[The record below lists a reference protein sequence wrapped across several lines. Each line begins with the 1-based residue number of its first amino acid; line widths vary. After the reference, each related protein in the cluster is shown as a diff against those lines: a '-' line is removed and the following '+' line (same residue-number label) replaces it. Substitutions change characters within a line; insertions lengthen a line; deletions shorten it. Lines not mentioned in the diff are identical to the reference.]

1 MKKFFLIF
9 LLFIPACAPWIETR
23 GSYESLPHNFYV
35 NIPQGWMM
43 LDTDRY
49 LLISG
54 DGPFLQYV
62 LIQDRPIDR
71 PFRNTKKKFNRLMLP
86 QEAADVII
94 DEITSDQ
101 SVLNFVIIENAP
113 TRINGHD
120 GFRVVFTYK
129 NRDGLKLKT
138 IYHGFL
144 AGENFYN
151 IRYTAVNRYYFEKDI
166 EAFRKVLESFRLI
179 EDKGN
184 CPGMRISQTIFY
196 TR

>member
-1 MKKFFLIF
+1 MKKFLLIF
-9 LLFIPACAPWIETR
+9 LLFIPACAPWVKTG

-49 LLISG
+49 LLI
-54 DGPFLQYV
+54 LQYV
-62 LIQDRPIDR
+62 LIQDRPLDR
-71 PFRNTKKKFNRLMLP
+71 PFRNTKKKFNRRMLP

-101 SVLNFVIIENAP
+101 SVLNFEIIENVP
-113 TRINGHD
+113 TRIHGHD

-144 AGENFYN
+144 AGESFYN

-179 EDKGN
+179 EDEEN
-184 CPGMRISQTIFY
+184 CPRMRISQTMKSN
-196 TR
+196 

>member
-1 MKKFFLIF
+1 MKKFFLVF
-9 LLFIPACAPWIETR
+9 LLFIPACAPWITTE
-23 GSYESLPHNFYV
+23 GSYESLPHNFHV

-43 LDTDRY
+43 LDIDKY

-86 QEAADVII
+86 QEVADVII

-101 SVLNFVIIENAP
+101 SVLNFEIIENAP

-138 IYHGFL
+138 IL
-144 AGENFYN
+144 
-151 IRYTAVNRYYFEKDI
+151 
-166 EAFRKVLESFRLI
+166 
-179 EDKGN
+179 
-184 CPGMRISQTIFY
+184 
-196 TR
+196 

>member
-1 MKKFFLIF
+1 MKKFLLIF
-9 LLFIPACAPWIETR
+9 LLFIPACAPWIETG

-62 LIQDRPIDR
+62 LIQDRSIDR

-86 QEAADVII
+86 QEAADVVI

-101 SVLNFVIIENAP
+101 SVLNFKIIENAP

-138 IYHGFL
+138 IYYGFL
-144 AGENFYN
+144 TDESFYN

-166 EAFRKVLESFRLI
+166 DA
-179 EDKGN
+179 
-184 CPGMRISQTIFY
+184 
-196 TR
+196 

>member
-9 LLFIPACAPWIETR
+9 LLFIPACAPWMKTG

-35 NIPQGWMM
+35 NIPQEWMM
-43 LDTDRY
+43 LDTDKY

-86 QEAADVII
+86 QEVADVII

-101 SVLNFVIIENAP
+101 SVLNFEIIENAP

-151 IRYTAVNRYYFEKDI
+151 IRYTAVDRYYFEKDI

-179 EDKGN
+179 EDEGN
-184 CPGMRISQTIFY
+184 CPGIRISQTMKAN
-196 TR
+196 

>member
-1 MKKFFLIF
+1 MKKFLLIF
-9 LLFIPACAPWIETR
+9 LLFIPACAPWIKTG
-23 GSYESLPHNFYV
+23 GSYESLSHNFYV

-62 LIQDRPIDR
+62 LVQDRPINM
-71 PFRNTKKKFNRLMLP
+71 PFRNTKKRFNRLMLP

-94 DEITSDQ
+94 DEITSDR
-101 SVLNFVIIENAP
+101 SVLNFEIIENAP
-113 TRINGHD
+113 NRINGHD
-120 GFRVVFTYK
+120 GFRLVFTYK
-129 NRDGLKLKT
+129 NSDGVKLKT

-144 AGENFYN
+144 AGESFYN

-166 EAFRKVLESFRLI
+166 EAFRKVLGSFRLI
-179 EDKGN
+179 EDEN
-184 CPGMRISQTIFY
+184 PGIRVSQTMKAN
-196 TR
+196 

>member
-1 MKKFFLIF
+1 MKKFLLIF
-9 LLFIPACAPWIETR
+9 LLFIPACAPWVKTG

-62 LIQDRPIDR
+62 LIQDRPLDR
-71 PFRNTKKKFNRLMLP
+71 PFRNTKKKFNRRMLP
-86 QEAADVII
+86 QEAADVVI

-101 SVLNFVIIENAP
+101 SVLNFEIIENVP
-113 TRINGHD
+113 TRIHGHD

-138 IYHGFL
+138 IYDGFL
-144 AGENFYN
+144 AGESFYN

-166 EAFRKVLESFRLI
+166 EAFRKLLESFRLI
-179 EDKGN
+179 EDEEN
-184 CPGMRISQTIFY
+184 CPGIIDSIHSAIL
-196 TR
+196 

>member
-1 MKKFFLIF
+1 MKKFLLIF
-9 LLFIPACAPWIETR
+9 LLFIPACAPWVKTG

-62 LIQDRPIDR
+62 LIQDRPLDR
-71 PFRNTKKKFNRLMLP
+71 PFRNTKKKFNRRMLP

-101 SVLNFVIIENAP
+101 SVLNFEIIENVP
-113 TRINGHD
+113 TRIHGHD

-138 IYHGFL
+138 IYDGFL
-144 AGENFYN
+144 AGESFYN

-166 EAFRKVLESFRLI
+166 EAFREVLESFRLI
-179 EDKGN
+179 EDEEN
-184 CPGMRISQTIFY
+184 CPRMRISHTMKSN
-196 TR
+196 

>member
-9 LLFIPACAPWIETR
+9 LLFIPACAPWIKTG

-101 SVLNFVIIENAP
+101 SVLNFEIIENAP

-120 GFRVVFTYK
+120 GFRLVFTYK

-144 AGENFYN
+144 AGESFYN

-179 EDKGN
+179 EDEGN
-184 CPGMRISQTIFY
+184 CPGMRISQTMK
-196 TR
+196 TN

>member
-1 MKKFFLIF
+1 MKKFLLIF
-9 LLFIPACAPWIETR
+9 LLFITACAPWIKTG

-71 PFRNTKKKFNRLMLP
+71 PFRNTKKKFNGLMLP
-86 QEAADVII
+86 QEAADVVM

-101 SVLNFVIIENAP
+101 SVLNFEILENAP

-138 IYHGFL
+138 IYYGFL
-144 AGENFYN
+144 TGESFYN
-151 IRYTAVNRYYFEKDI
+151 IRYTAVNRYYYEKDI
-166 EAFRKVLESFRLI
+166 RAFKKVLESFRLI
-179 EDKGN
+179 ENDEN
-184 CPGMRISQTIFY
+184 CLGIKMSQAMKAN
-196 TR
+196 

>member
-1 MKKFFLIF
+1 MKKFLLIF
-9 LLFIPACAPWIETR
+9 LLFIPACAPWVKTG

-62 LIQDRPIDR
+62 LIQDRPLDR
-71 PFRNTKKKFNRLMLP
+71 PFRNTKKKFNRRMLP
-86 QEAADVII
+86 QEAADVVI

-101 SVLNFVIIENAP
+101 SVLNFEIIENVP
-113 TRINGHD
+113 TRIHGHD

-138 IYHGFL
+138 IYDGFL
-144 AGENFYN
+144 AGESFYN

-166 EAFRKVLESFRLI
+166 EAFREVLESFRLI
-179 EDKGN
+179 EDEGN
-184 CPGMRISQTIFY
+184 CPRMRISQTVKPN
-196 TR
+196 

>member
-1 MKKFFLIF
+1 MKKFLLIF
-9 LLFIPACAPWIETR
+9 LLFIPACAPWITTG
-23 GSYESLPHNFYV
+23 GSYESVPHNFYV

-43 LDTDRY
+43 LDTDWY

-62 LIQDRPIDR
+62 LVQDRLIDR

-86 QEAADVII
+86 QEAAEVII

-101 SVLNFVIIENAP
+101 SVLNFEIIENAP
-113 TRINGHD
+113 TQINGYD

-138 IYHGFL
+138 IYYGFL
-144 AGENFYN
+144 TGESFYN
-151 IRYTAVNRYYFEKDI
+151 IRYTAVNRYYYEKDI

-179 EDKGN
+179 EDEGN
-184 CPGMRISQTIFY
+184 CPGMRISQTMKAN
-196 TR
+196 